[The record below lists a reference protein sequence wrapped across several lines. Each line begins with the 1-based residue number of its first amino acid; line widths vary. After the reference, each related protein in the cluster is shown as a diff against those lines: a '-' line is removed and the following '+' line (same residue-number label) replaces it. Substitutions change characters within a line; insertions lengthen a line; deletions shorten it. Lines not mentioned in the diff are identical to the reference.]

1 MLIFEIG
8 GWRAK
13 YVIVDGSD
21 VERAVAVAAVPLLGG
36 WGLVSMPL
44 FFGGC
49 QRQIV
54 TFKEEE

>member
-36 WGLVSMPL
+36 WGLTCEHAFVLWWVSE
-44 FFGGC
+44 
-49 QRQIV
+49 
-54 TFKEEE
+54 TNTY